1 MKTKTLT
8 ATLCAALIATWT
20 QTGSPA
26 AQQRVNPNSNTERG
40 GLEVK
45 QVPGRK
51 IGNVTTKGN
60 LVLLELDE
68 GVVGN
73 QNLFDLDKRTIRF
86 TPVAPK
92 PAGEGGSI
100 AGGFRA
106 ENLSLQ
112 WDAATGSAIQGETVR
127 LTKFAFPF
135 SGKTWDTLTVQ
146 NSGLI
151 GFGGGYTNLGFDRF
165 IHMQTAG
172 PAMVNKIPVIA
183 AFMKLR
189 MNGARYV
196 NELDDRVVVTWDL
209 SEPVSGQQD
218 VTFVRTP
225 HNFQAVLYKDGR
237 IDLSY
242 REMTARDAVVGVFTV
257 PASGPPVSRNPVDL
271 SSVKPTDVP
280 RPLIFEGFHHYG
292 LPGSESMACSV
303 IQALGD
309 RFDFMVWYSDFRV
322 DDQEAGTRSV
332 GDIGQKVSG
341 LGPRMDL
348 GMRLQDYCSQGRLQ
362 VTWFQPVWIGS
373 VQAQEQHPD
382 GRFAGYNMAVA
393 QIGHELGH
401 RWSTRTR
408 AIVNGETIELRGPH
422 DPGGLSGATHWPAG
436 VSTPTPFPFS
446 RPVEASIMGGTNWKD
461 NGDGTFTQLA
471 NGTMNPA
478 SGFSYL
484 ELYLMGF
491 LPASKVPDFFILR
504 NQQNVGRT
512 PEGQNIVKA
521 EKVTITINDVIAHNG
536 PRVPSFENSPKAYNT
551 AIVAVTLHG
560 RQPTPAMLTQ
570 LEGIAAAWKGY
581 WSKVTGGVSTMDTK
595 PR

>member
-1 MKTKTLT
+1 MR
-8 ATLCAALIATWT
+8 T
-20 QTGSPA
+20 QTFVRYAATTCIALSATTGAPG
-26 AQQRVNPNSNTERG
+26 AQQRVHPNSNTERG
-40 GLEVK
+40 GVEVK

-51 IGNVTTKGN
+51 IGNVTTRGN

-68 GVVGN
+68 GVIGN
-73 QNLFDLDKRTIRF
+73 HNLFDLDKRTIRF
-86 TPVAPK
+86 TPD
-92 PAGEGGSI
+92 G
-100 AGGFRA
+100 GGFRA
-106 ENLSLQ
+106 ENLPLE
-112 WDAATGSAIQGETVR
+112 WNAATGSPLSSDTVR

-135 SGKTWDTLTVQ
+135 SGKTWDTLQVQ
-146 NSGLI
+146 NTGII
-151 GFGGGYTNLGFDRF
+151 GFGGGYRDLGFDRF
-165 IHMQTAG
+165 IHMRTAG

-189 MNGARYV
+189 MNGTRHV
-196 NELDDRVVVTWDL
+196 NELDDRLVVTWNL
-209 SEPVSGQQD
+209 SEPTSGQQD

-225 HNFQAVLYKDGR
+225 HHFQAVLYRDGR

-242 REMTARDAVVGVFTV
+242 QEMTARDAVVGVYTV
-257 PASGPPVSRNPVDL
+257 PPGGAPPAQSVDL
-271 SSVKPTDVP
+271 SSAKPTDAS
-280 RPLIFEGFHHYG
+280 RPVIFETFHHYG

-341 LGPRMDL
+341 IGPRMDL

-373 VQAQEQHPD
+373 VQAHAQHPD

-393 QIGHELGH
+393 QISHELGH

-422 DPGGLSGATHWPAG
+422 DPGGLSGATHWPNV
-436 VSTPTPFPFS
+436 VSTPVPFPFS
-446 RPVEASIMGGTNWKD
+446 RPVEASIMGGANWKD

-484 ELYLMGF
+484 ELYLMGL
-491 LPASKVPDFFILR
+491 LPASKVPDFFVLR
-504 NQQNVGRT
+504 NQQSMGRT
-512 PEGQNIVKA
+512 PEGNAIVKA
-521 EKVTITINDVIAHNG
+521 DKVTITIQDVIAHNG
-536 PRVPSFENSPKAYNT
+536 PRVPSFEDAPKAYNT

-560 RQPTPAMLTQ
+560 RRPSAEMLSQ
-570 LEGIAAAWKGY
+570 LEGIAKAWKGY
-581 WSKVTGGVSTMDTK
+581 WSKVTGGVSTMSTSTG
-595 PR
+595 R

>member
-280 RPLIFEGFHHYG
+280 RPVIFEGFHHYG

-570 LEGIAAAWKGY
+570 LEGIATAWKGY

>member
-1 MKTKTLT
+1 MS
-8 ATLCAALIATWT
+8 T
-20 QTGSPA
+20 QTFVQLAVATCVAIAATSGAPG

-40 GLEVK
+40 GIEVK

-51 IGNVTTKGN
+51 IGNVTTQGN

-68 GVVGN
+68 GAIDN
-73 QNLFDLDKRTIRF
+73 HNLFDLDKRTLRF
-86 TPVAPK
+86 TPISPTAG
-92 PAGEGGSI
+92 GEGG
-100 AGGFRA
+100 GFRV
-106 ENLSLQ
+106 ENLPLE
-112 WDAATGSAIQGETVR
+112 WNAATGSPLSDDTVR
-127 LTKFAFPF
+127 LTKFVFPF
-135 SGKTWDTLTVQ
+135 SGKTWDTLQVQ
-146 NSGLI
+146 NTGII
-151 GFGGGYTNLGFDRF
+151 GFGGDYRSLGFDRF
-165 IHMQTAG
+165 IHMKSAG

-189 MNGARYV
+189 MNGTRHV
-196 NELDDRVVVTWDL
+196 NELDDRLVVTWNL
-209 SEPVSGQQD
+209 SEPTGGQQD

-225 HNFQAVLYKDGR
+225 HHFQAVLYRDGR

-242 REMTARDAVVGVFTV
+242 QEMTARDAVVGVYTI
-257 PASGPPVSRNPVDL
+257 PTGGAAPTQSVDL
-271 SSVKPTDVP
+271 SSVKPTDPP
-280 RPLIFEGFHHYG
+280 RPVIFETFHHYG

-341 LGPRMDL
+341 IGPRMDV

-362 VTWFQPVWIGS
+362 VTWFQPVWTGS
-373 VQAQEQHPD
+373 VQAQAKHPD
-382 GRFAGYNMAVA
+382 GKFAGYNMAVA

-408 AIVNGETIELRGPH
+408 AIVKGETIELRGPH
-422 DPGGLSGATHWPAG
+422 DPGGLSGATHWPNA
-436 VSTPTPFPFS
+436 VSTPVPFPFS
-446 RPVEASIMGGTNWKD
+446 RSVEASIMGGANWKD

-512 PEGQNIVKA
+512 PEGNTIVKA
-521 EKVTITINDVIAHNG
+521 EKVAITIQDVIAHNG
-536 PRVPSFENSPKAYNT
+536 PRVPSFEDSPKAYNT

-560 RQPTPAMLTQ
+560 RRPSAAMLSQ
-570 LEGIAAAWKGY
+570 LEGIASAWTGY
-581 WSKVTGGVSTMDTK
+581 WTKVTGGLSTMSTA

>member
-1 MKTKTLT
+1 MRAQTFVRLAT
-8 ATLCAALIATWT
+8 ATCVAFSTTASARGT
-20 QTGSPA
+20 
-26 AQQRVNPNSNTERG
+26 QQRVHPNSNTERG
-40 GLEVK
+40 GIEVK

-51 IGNVTTKGN
+51 IGNVTTQGN

-68 GVVGN
+68 GVIHN
-73 QNLFDLDKRTIRF
+73 HNLFDLDNRTIRF
-86 TPVAPK
+86 TP
-92 PAGEGGSI
+92 GG
-100 AGGFRA
+100 AGFRA
-106 ENLSLQ
+106 ENLPLE
-112 WDAATGSAIQGETVR
+112 WNAATGSPLSGDTVR
-127 LTKFAFPF
+127 LTRFAFPF
-135 SGKTWDTLTVQ
+135 SGKTWDTLQVQ
-146 NSGLI
+146 NTGII
-151 GFGGGYTNLGFDRF
+151 GFGGGYRDLGFDRF
-165 IHMQTAG
+165 IHMRTAG
-172 PAMVNKIPVIA
+172 PAMVDRIPVIA

-189 MNGARYV
+189 MNGTRHV
-196 NELDDRVVVTWDL
+196 NELDDRLVVTWNL
-209 SEPVSGQQD
+209 SEPTSGQQD

-225 HNFQAVLYKDGR
+225 HHFQAVLYRDGR

-242 REMTARDAVVGVFTV
+242 QQMTARDAVVGIYTV
-257 PASGPPVSRNPVDL
+257 PSGGAPPAQPVDL
-271 SSVKPTDVP
+271 TSVKPTDP
-280 RPLIFEGFHHYG
+280 ARPVIFETFHHYG

-341 LGPRMDL
+341 IGPRMDI

-373 VQAQEQHPD
+373 VQAQAQHPD
-382 GRFAGYNMAVA
+382 GRFANYNMAVA

-408 AIVNGETIELRGPH
+408 AIVKGETIELRGPH
-422 DPGGLSGATHWPAG
+422 DPGGLSGATHWPNS
-436 VSTPTPFPFS
+436 VSTPVPFPYS
-446 RPVEASIMGGTNWKD
+446 RPVEASIMGGAHWKD
-461 NGDGTFTQLA
+461 NGDGTFTNLA

-484 ELYLMGF
+484 ELYFMGF
-491 LPASKVPDFFILR
+491 LPPSKVPDFLILR

-512 PEGQNIVKA
+512 PEGHNIVKA
-521 EKVTITINDVIAHNG
+521 DKATITIQDVISHNG
-536 PRVPSFENSPKAYNT
+536 PRVPSFEDAPKAYNT

-560 RQPTPAMLTQ
+560 RRPSAAMLSQ

-581 WSKVTGGVSTMDTK
+581 WTKVTGGVSTMATSTG
-595 PR
+595 R